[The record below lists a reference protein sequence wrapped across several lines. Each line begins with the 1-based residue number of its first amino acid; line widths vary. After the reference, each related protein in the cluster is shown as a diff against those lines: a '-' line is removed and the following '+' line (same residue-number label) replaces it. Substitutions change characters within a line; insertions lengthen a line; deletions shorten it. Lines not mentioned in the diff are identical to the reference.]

1 MTASVS
7 APANG
12 SAARV
17 EPSEF
22 DLVESTAG
30 WRLTITLTDR
40 LREALARGESSEH
53 LRFAVRVAPN
63 LVPGEPFE
71 AELLIK
77 DPAPRP
83 APRPAQS

>member
-1 MTASVS
+1 MTASVT

-12 SAARV
+12 SKERG

-22 DLVESTAG
+22 DLVESSAG
-30 WRLTITLTDR
+30 WQLTITLTDR
-40 LREALARGESSEH
+40 LREALAEGGSNED

-71 AELLIK
+71 TTLVIQ
-77 DPAPRP
+77 DPPPRP
-83 APRPAQS
+83 SPRPAQR